1 MSLENKIELLTVA
14 IERLT
19 AMLEKTA
26 PTPSLAEPTPSLAEP
41 TPSLAEPTET
51 KPKATP
57 PKAEPEVASI
67 TVDDLQSICTNLVK
81 EDRANKPRIIS
92 VLDSFGV
99 KVLSQL
105 KASDMAEVKEC
116 LEALKNV

>member
-1 MSLENKIELLTVA
+1 MSLENKIELLTIA

-26 PTPSLAEPTPSLAEP
+26 PTPSLAEP

>member
-19 AMLEKTA
+19 SMLEKAA
-26 PTPSLAEPTPSLAEP
+26 PTES
-41 TPSLAEPTET
+41 

-57 PKAEPEVASI
+57 PKAEPEVASL
-67 TVDDLQSICTNLVK
+67 TVDDLQSICTSLVK

-105 KASDMAEVKEC
+105 KASDMADVKEC